1 MALFRCGAGSGG
13 GMKSAFFGTI
23 SSGGLSCG
31 VTYDKNGIEY
41 GSYGSG
47 SSKGYSWSGAY
58 PSGEGAYIEVTSING
73 GKYAYST
80 NANATTFSVVGAGQV
95 IARFVFNSSIR
106 WSNEIAR
113 YLLCYLTFIG
123 AFVLVKEKGY

>member
-1 MALFRCGAGSGG
+1 MALFRCGAGSG

-31 VTYDKNGIEY
+31 VTYDKDGIAY

-47 SSKGYSWSGAY
+47 SSKGYSWTGAY
-58 PSGEGAYIEVTSING
+58 PSGAGAYIDVSSVNG

-80 NANATTFSVVGAGQV
+80 DANATTFTEVGAGQV
-95 IARFVFNSSIR
+95 IAHFTTTSKAFMIC
-106 WSNEIAR
+106 EI
-113 YLLCYLTFIG
+113 
-123 AFVLVKEKGY
+123 E